1 MAYLDA
7 KFGDYPGAPCLA
19 YETLDQCNSADPD
32 SLAAHNIAGLPL
44 QFAPKWSGNVG
55 VKHVLPIGDYNLTSN
70 FNATFR
76 SDYFI
81 ADGYSPIRGDQDGW
95 VKLDGSVDRKSTR
108 LNSSHTCAH
117 RM

>member
-7 KFGDYPGAPCLA
+7 KFVDYPCAPCLA

-81 ADGYSPIRGDQDGW
+81 AA
-95 VKLDGSVDRKSTR
+95 GSSTRVRKSVGR
-108 LNSSHTCAH
+108 GKGV
-117 RM
+117 